1 MNENYPIPAETLL
14 QTLDELFS
22 HLGHD
27 RIAAL
32 LREADVSIEWE
43 EHDNWNGGIDYYAL
57 DLKVPVVTFASVD
70 AKRDAIEKLLLQKAC
85 AVTRQFDR
93 DVIRRVRIIPETRTS
108 GRPNARDLSPDVIR
122 RIWEHDGFRLF
133 ITHRAQE
140 KLDAAQLKMKLSPYG
155 VCGFVAHQDIEPNQV
170 WQTEIERALVSMHA
184 LVALIT
190 PGFDASVWC
199 QQEIGFALGRGVP
212 VIPLRL
218 GAADPHGFIGQIQ
231 ALTADLTNPTVIAG
245 TLVDTLLKDGRMS
258 AMMRERLVR
267 EFESVKTWETA
278 RLLRPK
284 LLSITEFD
292 DGQLTRIQK
301 ALSENE
307 KVATAYGVPE
317 AINQILTRHGHS
329 SASPK

>member
-1 MNENYPIPAETLL
+1 MNESYPIPAETLL

-22 HLGHD
+22 HLGQD
-27 RIAAL
+27 GIAAL

-43 EHDNWNGGIDYYAL
+43 EHDNWNGGIEYYAL
-57 DLKVPVVTFASVD
+57 DLKVPVATFASVD
-70 AKRDAIEKLLLQKAC
+70 AKRDAIENLLLQKAG

-93 DVIRRVRIIPETRTS
+93 DVIRRVRIIPATRAS

-122 RIWEHDGFRLF
+122 RIWERDGFRLF

-140 KLDAAQLKMKLSPYG
+140 KLAAAELKMKLSLYG

-190 PGFDASVWC
+190 PGFDGSVWC

-218 GAADPHGFIGQIQ
+218 GSDPHGFIARIQ
-231 ALTADLTNPTVIAG
+231 ALTADLTNPTVMAG
-245 TLVDTLLKDGRMS
+245 TLVDTLLKDGRTS
-258 AMMRERLVR
+258 AMVKERLVR
-267 EFESVKTWETA
+267 EFESVKTWENA

-284 LLSITEFD
+284 LVSIIEFD
-292 DGQLTRIQK
+292 DGQLTRIEK

-317 AINQILTRHGHS
+317 AIKQLLMRHGHS

>member
-22 HLGHD
+22 HLGQD

-32 LREADVSIEWE
+32 LREADVSLEWE
-43 EHDNWNGGIDYYAL
+43 EHDNWNDGIEYYAFN
-57 DLKVPVVTFASVD
+57 LKVPVATFASVEV
-70 AKRDAIEKLLLQKAC
+70 KRDTIEKLLLQKVG

-93 DVIRRVRIIPETRTS
+93 DIINRVRIIPEPRTS
-108 GRPNARDLSPDVIR
+108 GRPNASDLSPDVIR
-122 RIWEHDGFRLF
+122 RIWERDGLRLF

-140 KLDAAQLKMKLSPYG
+140 KLAAGELKTKLSPYG

-190 PGFDASVWC
+190 PDFDSSVWC

-218 GAADPHGFIGQIQ
+218 GSDPHGFIGRIQ
-231 ALTADLTNPTVIAG
+231 ALSADLTHPTVMAG
-245 TLVDTLLKDGRMS
+245 TLVDTLLKDGRTS
-258 AMMRERLVR
+258 VMMRERLVR
-267 EFESVKTWETA
+267 EFESVKTWENA

-284 LLSITEFD
+284 LVSVAEFG
-292 DGQLTRIQK
+292 DGQLTRIEK
-301 ALSENE
+301 ALSENQ

-317 AINQILTRHGHS
+317 AIKQLFTRHGHPT
-329 SASPK
+329 ASPK

>member
-1 MNENYPIPAETLL
+1 MSENYPIPVATLL

-22 HLGHD
+22 HLGQD

-32 LREADVSIEWE
+32 IREADATIDWDA
-43 EHDNWNGGIDYYAL
+43 HDNWNGGIEYYL
-57 DLKVPVVTFASVD
+57 LNLKVPVVTFASVD
-70 AKRDAIEKLLLQKAC
+70 AKRDAIEKLILEKAG

-93 DVIRRVRIIPETRTS
+93 DVITGIRIIPESRPI

-122 RIWEHDGFRLF
+122 RIWERDGFRLF

-140 KLDAAQLKMKLSPYG
+140 KLAAAELKMKLLPYG
-155 VCGFVAHQDIEPNQV
+155 ICGFVAHRDIEPNQI

-190 PGFDASVWC
+190 PGFDSSVWC

-212 VIPLRL
+212 VIPIRL
-218 GAADPHGFIGQIQ
+218 GLDPHGFIGQIQ
-231 ALTADLTNPTVIAG
+231 ALTADLVNPGGLAN
-245 TLVDTLLKDGRMS
+245 TLVDTLLKDDRTSG
-258 AMMRERLVR
+258 MMRERLVR
-267 EFESVKTWETA
+267 EFESVKTWESA
-278 RLLRPK
+278 RQLRPK
-284 LLSITEFD
+284 LVSITEFD
-292 DGQLTRIQK
+292 DGQLTRIEK

-317 AINQILTRHGHS
+317 AIKQLLTRHGHS

>member
-22 HLGHD
+22 HLGQD

-32 LREADVSIEWE
+32 LRQADASIEWE
-43 EHDNWNGGIDYYAL
+43 EHDNWNGGIEYYAL
-57 DLKVPVVTFASVD
+57 NLKVPVATFASVD
-70 AKRDAIEKLLLQKAC
+70 ANRDAVEKLLVEKVG

-93 DVIRRVRIIPETRTS
+93 DVISRVRIIPETRAA
-108 GRPNARDLSPDVIR
+108 GRPSARDLSPDVLR
-122 RIWEHDGFRLF
+122 RIWERDGLRLF

-140 KLDAAQLKMKLSPYG
+140 KLAAAELKLKLFPYG
-155 VCGFVAHQDIEPNQV
+155 VCGFVAHQDIEPNQI
-170 WQTEIERALVSMHA
+170 WQAEIDRALVSMHA
-184 LVALIT
+184 LVALTT
-190 PGFDASVWC
+190 PGFDSSVWC

-218 GAADPHGFIGQIQ
+218 GSDPHGFIGRIQ
-231 ALTADLTNPTVIAG
+231 ALTADLANPGGLAS
-245 TLVDTLLKDGRMS
+245 TLVDTLLKDDRTS
-258 AMMRERLVR
+258 PMMKERLVR
-267 EFESVKTWETA
+267 EFENVKTWENA

-284 LLSITEFD
+284 LISINDFD
-292 DGQLTRIQK
+292 DGQLTRIEK

-317 AINQILTRHGHS
+317 AIKQLLMRHGHS
-329 SASPK
+329 SANPK